1 MKRIQ
6 KRSENTFSRR
16 RFFAQ
21 AGIGAVAVAAIPV
34 LTRSCSAITGL
45 SGSAGRYFE
54 HGDVVL
60 FQGDSITDAGRD
72 KRRQL
77 PNDAA
82 SLGTGYVHLLAARLL
97 KELAGSELSV
107 YNRGISG
114 NKVYQLAGRWRED
127 CLVLQPDVLSILIG
141 VNDYWH
147 MREGWYEGTPEIYE
161 RDYRALLERTKEEIP
176 TVKLV
181 ICEPFILPGTSAVDD
196 SWLEPFSAYR
206 EIASGLAEEF
216 EATWVPLQ
224 QAFNEALASAP
235 ATYWTGDGV
244 HPSIPGCQ
252 LMADTWLKAIS

>member
-1 MKRIQ
+1 M
-6 KRSENTFSRR
+6 
-16 RFFAQ
+16 
-21 AGIGAVAVAAIPV
+21 
-34 LTRSCSAITGL
+34 
-45 SGSAGRYFE
+45 
-54 HGDVVL
+54 
-60 FQGDSITDAGRD
+60 
-72 KRRQL
+72 
-77 PNDAA
+77 
-82 SLGTGYVHLLAARLL
+82 
-97 KELAGSELSV
+97 
-107 YNRGISG
+107 
-114 NKVYQLAGRWRED
+114 
-127 CLVLQPDVLSILIG
+127 LQPDVLSILIG